1 MIQNMSLHQAKHM
14 MAAIDGVVQAHHA
27 ALATIT
33 FLKEKVLAL
42 EGHNQG
48 PRGRFRAVQPMPPA
62 GMG

>member
-1 MIQNMSLHQAKHM
+1 MIQTVSLHQAEAL

-33 FLKEKVLAL
+33 FLKEKVQAL

-48 PRGRFRAVQPMPPA
+48 LTARVAVLEQSSRCRL
-62 GMG
+62 